1 MAPKTIKKA
10 ISDALEDLSPEN
22 LEKFRVHLI
31 DRRDEPR
38 VRRNRV
44 AGKNFLEIADVLVTH
59 FTEAKAPAVAVEI
72 LNDIGCAADASS
84 LEEETVGQSSKLGS
98 SGTATPS
105 PGPTGVNTTAD
116 GKHFVDK
123 HRIKLIERVSN
134 IAAILD
140 ELLEEDVIQEETY
153 DKIRVLPTCQD
164 KMRELY
170 SGPLKAG
177 GIKGKDKFYTIL
189 EKKERFLVDELKE
202 MK

>member
-1 MAPKTIKKA
+1 RYILFAKK
-10 ISDALEDLSPEN
+10 
-22 LEKFRVHLI
+22 
-31 DRRDEPR
+31 
-38 VRRNRV
+38 
-44 AGKNFLEIADVLVTH
+44 
-59 FTEAKAPAVAVEI
+59 
-72 LNDIGCAADASS
+72 
-84 LEEETVGQSSKLGS
+84 
-98 SGTATPS
+98 
-105 PGPTGVNTTAD
+105 NTL

-123 HRIKLIERVSN
+123 YRIKLIERVSN

-177 GIKGKDKFYTIL
+177 GIKVKDKFYTIL

>member
-1 MAPKTIKKA
+1 MAPKTVKRA
-10 ISDALEDLSPEN
+10 ISDILEDLSAEN
-22 LEKFRVHLI
+22 LEKFRVQLI
-31 DRRDEPR
+31 DRREEPR

-59 FTEAKAPAVAVEI
+59 FTEAGAPAVVVEI
-72 LNDIGCAADASS
+72 LKDIGCAEDAVC
-84 LEEETVGQSSKLGS
+84 LEQETGGQCSKPGS
-98 SGTATPS
+98 SGTGA
-105 PGPTGVNTTAD
+105 TGVNTGAD

-134 IAAILD
+134 IAIILD
-140 ELLEEDVIQEETY
+140 ELLDEDVIQQETY
-153 DKIRVLPTCQD
+153 DKIKVLPTSQE

-177 GIKGKDKFYTIL
+177 GIRCKDKFYNIL
-189 EKKERFLVDELKE
+189 EKRERYLVDELKE